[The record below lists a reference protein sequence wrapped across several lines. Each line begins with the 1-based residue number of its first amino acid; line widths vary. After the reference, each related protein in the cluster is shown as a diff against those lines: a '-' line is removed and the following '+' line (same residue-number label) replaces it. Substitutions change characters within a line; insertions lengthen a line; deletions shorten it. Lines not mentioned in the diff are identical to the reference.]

1 MEKRSGAHHGAQS
14 AMCKGSAPPERG
26 PHVYLDD
33 ISAAR
38 YLGFNNGARRLK
50 DLRGRGGGP
59 KWLRIGSA
67 VRYRLDWLDAW
78 ANEQAVVS
86 TSEETGRHR
95 EGRRP

>member
-1 MEKRSGAHHGAQS
+1 MQDRAQI
-14 AMCKGSAPPERG
+14 AMTQVSTRPER

-33 ISAAR
+33 IAAAR
-38 YLGFNNGARRLK
+38 YLGFNNKGTRRLK

-78 ANEQAVVS
+78 ADAHAVAS
-86 TSEETGRHR
+86 TSEENGALQARHR
-95 EGRRP
+95 PTDAD